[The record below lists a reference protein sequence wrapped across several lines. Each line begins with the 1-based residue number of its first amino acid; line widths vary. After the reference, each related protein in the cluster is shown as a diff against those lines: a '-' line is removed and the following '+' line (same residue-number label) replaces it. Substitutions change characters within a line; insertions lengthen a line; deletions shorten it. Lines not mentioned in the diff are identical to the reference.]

1 MKTLR
6 LIALLPLLL
15 ASCAS
20 DTDKKAAAT
29 PAPSHKSLNQ
39 RMTES
44 NGYKQDAR
52 GNWVPQNDRRSEFE
66 SQGESNYAKKDYK
79 KQAYKTGDYA
89 TKSWWG
95 NKDYG
100 SKKYAGNTDG
110 SRFQTSSNLQ
120 GKGAREAGT
129 NAKIPDNYKT
139 GDYATGAAHEA
150 GATPIK
156 KGSNDQI
163 ENTRQTFQQ
172 PEIVDWREQRKL
184 TMDQSKGI
192 LGH

>member
-6 LIALLPLLL
+6 IIALLPLLL

-20 DTDKKAAAT
+20 DKDKKAAAT

-44 NGYKQDAR
+44 NGYKQDGK

-66 SQGESNYAKKDYK
+66 SKGESTYAKKDYSK
-79 KQAYKTGDYA
+79 KAYKTGDYA

-110 SRFQTSSNLQ
+110 SRFQTKSKLQ
-120 GKGAREAGT
+120 DKGAREAGT

-139 GDYATGAAHEA
+139 GAYATGAAHEA
-150 GATPIK
+150 GAAPIK

-163 ENTRQTFQQ
+163 ENTRETFQQ
-172 PEIVDWREQRKL
+172 PEIVDWREQRNM
-184 TMDQSKGI
+184 TQDQAKGI